1 MNYFPCLVLLLAVS
15 GCSQQSNI
23 RLDTENQMK
32 NTEQVVQVKT
42 SPSVIKSPSEANN
55 DVLLAEE
62 NKDYRILATSG
73 RRVTYPGI
81 AVEKYDWV
89 HKYCGRKFMPTTGD
103 AITSTKQRNQRV
115 QQIEYMRLYNEK
127 MLLICK
133 RNIKL

>member
-1 MNYFPCLVLLLAVS
+1 MLLLAVS
-15 GCSQQSNI
+15 GCSQQSNV
-23 RLDTENQMK
+23 RLDTENQIK

-81 AVEKYDWV
+81 ALEKYDWV
-89 HKYCGRKFMPTTGD
+89 HKYCGRKFMSTTGD